1 MDNLKEKSLNVG
13 CNRFADFREKINN
26 ICNYAE
32 FKKVGIFE
40 IYLSVTKKCVFFGF
54 NFENYTVKKAHF
66 MLYSNPLK
74 YLRYILPFKSY
85 ECKFLF
91 LFFNSAIPLCE
102 VFLGKN
108 TTFTCWKC
116 CKMGSSED
124 TQLLFFAGE
133 SWDIHSKL
141 YS

>member
-1 MDNLKEKSLNVG
+1 MDKLKEKSLNDG

-40 IYLSVTKKCVFFGF
+40 ISLSVTKKCVFFDF

-108 TTFTCWKC
+108 TTFTC
-116 CKMGSSED
+116 
-124 TQLLFFAGE
+124 
-133 SWDIHSKL
+133 
-141 YS
+141 